1 MKKFLSRLER
11 RLIKAKLARSK
22 PNELVAKGEKR
33 LPAVFRRAATQSS
46 AYRTLLAEAGIKIS
60 DIQTPQDVFARCP
73 VLNKAN
79 TFHRF
84 DASQLLCTKLP
95 ATELA
100 SVLTSSGQ
108 GGGGFAL
115 GLVSR
120 QQARQAARLIDLGL
134 ELAFDIDKRR
144 TLMVNCLPMG
154 VTFAS
159 EAVCVAN
166 VSVREDMACA
176 VIQQAGALFEQI
188 ILCGDPL
195 FLKRLCDYS
204 QDIGLDWRRYRVH
217 VILGEETFPETFRD
231 YLAQVLGIQPDD
243 PTSGLIG
250 SSMGMGELGLNL
262 FNETRETVALRRAC
276 IRHPELLKRLTGI
289 ELAAPQGRFSETALH
304 SLQPDSTL
312 RGVSPAPTFLVY
324 NPLRTVV
331 EVVSPDAHGAG
342 DLLITMLDLQAPIPL
357 IRYATGDRMQRI
369 PPEVLASALNE
380 FGLTLPLPSL
390 PVVALHGRAKDV
402 LPGGGHI
409 DLFKAAL
416 YQHPELAREMS
427 GAHRLSQ
434 IDGGLH
440 WEVQAG
446 KGQSLNQDQA
456 HAMAAT
462 LCDTLAPQLPGQSLA
477 VEVHAY
483 DVFAHGKTIDYE
495 RKFMYWQ
502 PAG

>member
-1 MKKFLSRLER
+1 MKKFLSRLAR
-11 RLIKAKLARSK
+11 RLIRAKLARSK
-22 PNELVAKGEKR
+22 PNDLIAKGEKR
-33 LPAVFRRAATQSS
+33 LLAVFRRAATQSP
-46 AYRTLLAEAGIKIS
+46 AYRTLLAEAGVKFS

-84 DASQLLCTKLP
+84 DAGQLLCNKLP

-100 SVLTSSGQ
+100 SVLTSSGH

-120 QQARQAARLIDLGL
+120 QQARQAAWLIDLGL

-159 EAVCVAN
+159 ETVCVAN

-176 VIQQAGALFEQI
+176 VIEQAGALFEQI

-204 QDIGLDWRRYRVH
+204 QEIGLNWRRYRVH

-231 YLAQVLGIQPDD
+231 YLAQVLGVQLDD
-243 PTSGLIG
+243 PSSGLIG

-276 IRHPELLKRLTGI
+276 IRHPALLKQLTGVD
-289 ELAAPQGRFSETALH
+289 LA
-304 SLQPDSTL
+304 
-312 RGVSPAPTFLVY
+312 VSPAPTFLVY

-331 EVVSPDAHGAG
+331 EIAAPDAHGAG
-342 DLLITMLDLQAPIPL
+342 DLLITMLDCHAPIPL
-357 IRYATGDRMQRI
+357 IRYATGDRMQCI
-369 PPEVLASALNE
+369 SPEVLAAGQHA
-380 FGLTLPLPSL
+380 FGLTLSLPSL

-416 YQHPELAREMS
+416 YQNPVLARDMS
-427 GAHRLSQ
+427 GAHRLSLDNGQ
-434 IDGGLH
+434 MC
-440 WEVQAG
+440 WKVQAG
-446 KGQSLNQDQA
+446 KGQLLNQDQA
-456 HAMAAT
+456 QTMAAT
-462 LCDTLAPQLPGQSLA
+462 LRETLVPLLSGQLLA
-477 VEVHAY
+477 VEVLPYEA
-483 DVFAHGKTIDYE
+483 FSHGKTIDYE
-495 RKFMYWQ
+495 RKFTYWQ
-502 PAG
+502 PRQ

>member
-1 MKKFLSRLER
+1 MKQAFARLER

-22 PNELVAKGEKR
+22 PDELIAQGEKR
-33 LPAVFRRAATQSS
+33 LLAVFRRAATQSV
-46 AYRTLLAEAGIKIS
+46 AYRAVLAEAGIKVS
-60 DIQTPQDVFARCP
+60 DIQTPQDVLARCP

-84 DASQLLCTKLP
+84 SADQLLCSDIP

-108 GGGGFAL
+108 GGNGFAL
-115 GLVSR
+115 GLTSR
-120 QQARQAARLIDLGL
+120 RQARSAAWLIDLGL
-134 ELAFDIDKRR
+134 ELAFDIDKHRS
-144 TLMVNCLPMG
+144 LLVNCLPMG

-204 QDIGLDWRRYRVH
+204 QDIGLDWRRHRVH
-217 VILGEETFPETFRD
+217 VIIGEETFPETFRD

-243 PTSGLIG
+243 PASGLIG
-250 SSMGMGELGLNL
+250 SSMGVGELGLNL

-276 IRHPELLKRLTGI
+276 IRHPALLKQLTGVD
-289 ELAAPQGRFSETALH
+289 LAVA
-304 SLQPDSTL
+304 
-312 RGVSPAPTFLVY
+312 PAPTFLVY
-324 NPLRTVV
+324 NPLRTLV
-331 EVVSPDAHGAG
+331 EISSPDAHGTG
-342 DLLITMLDLQAPIPL
+342 DLLLTMLDRQAPIPL

-369 PPEVLASALNE
+369 PPEALARALAD
-380 FGLTLPLPSL
+380 GGLPLALPTL
-390 PVVALHGRAKDV
+390 PVVALHGRAKDRV
-402 LPGGGHI
+402 PGGGHV

-416 YQHPELAREMS
+416 YQHPALAREMS
-427 GAHRLSQ
+427 GAHRIVQ
-434 IDGGLH
+434 AEGRIR

-446 KGQSLNQDQA
+446 KGRPLTQEQA
-456 HAMAAT
+456 QGMVET
-462 LCDTLAPQLPGQSLA
+462 LHDTLAPQLPGQALE
-477 VEVHAY
+477 VTVHAY
-483 DVFAHGKTIDYE
+483 DAFSHGKTIDYE
-495 RKFMYWQ
+495 RKFAYWQ
-502 PAG
+502 PAQ